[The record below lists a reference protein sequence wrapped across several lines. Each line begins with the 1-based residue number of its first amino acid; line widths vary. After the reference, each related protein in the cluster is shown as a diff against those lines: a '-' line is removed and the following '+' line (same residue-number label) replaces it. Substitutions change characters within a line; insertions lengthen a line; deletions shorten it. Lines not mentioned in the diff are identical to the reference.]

1 MKNIMYKMLNKI
13 NFDKLGLAMFGIGVS
28 VIISSIV
35 SMWLLL
41 PGVTMYFVGMYMITH
56 ANNLHSYYEY
66 KIKNK

>member
-41 PGVTMYFVGMYMITH
+41 PGVTMYFVGMYMIAH